1 MKRVIKTEDVELCG
15 KVLKL
20 PPSKKGK
27 GHYFEI
33 LQKLVSQMDAM
44 LSHHCKLLI
53 FRVDLHL
60 HQKSGTSR
68 QLSTFFRRLKRR
80 LETRGVKRLGY
91 VWCRE
96 QDQAE
101 KQHYHVC
108 FMVDGN
114 IYRNPYHLIELI
126 RDYWTDWQVGS
137 IWQPKKSFYNLGR
150 GDLIGYQEVFDRI
163 SYLAKVDTKGNK
175 PKTSND
181 YGGSR
186 IKPKR

>member
-1 MKRVIKTEDVELCG
+1 MKRIIKTGDVELCG

-60 HQKSGTSR
+60 HEQSDTSE
-68 QLSTFFRRLKRR
+68 QLSKLFRRFKKR
-80 LETRGVKRLGY
+80 LTTKGIKRLGY

-96 QDQAE
+96 QDQSD
-101 KQHYHVC
+101 KHHYHVC
-108 FMVDGN
+108 FMIDGN
-114 IYRNPYHLIELI
+114 KYRNPFHLIGLI
-126 RDYWTDWQVGS
+126 RSYWSDGQVGS
-137 IWQPKKSFYNLGR
+137 IWQPENSIYHLGR
-150 GDLIGYQEVFDRI
+150 GDLQAYQEVFNRI

-175 PKTSND
+175 PKSSND

-186 IKPKR
+186 IKPKS